1 MMANTNHNKMHVAS
15 SRAASLQGLRVVA
28 LSSCVL
34 FAAGQSAAFAQ
45 DNADQDVTPNY
56 SVSDRFNQ
64 NFGADGIRSGSFL
77 LFPSIRYEQI
87 YDDNIFSDEINE
99 VDDFIAN
106 MSGALSLQ
114 SDWDAH
120 ALRLDGN
127 VRRLQYFENDS
138 ESRTDYGV
146 EGLARFD
153 LGGVAAA
160 TFSAGYNQR
169 TEPRRALQTA
179 FGESPVRFSVFDAAV
194 EFDLRQSRFR
204 EQFGVQFSKD
214 DFDDAFNP
222 NNGNPIELDQD
233 FRDRE
238 VLDVFYRQSVRLRPT
253 IALFAEIGGGVQEF
267 DNDQPGLNVSQ
278 DSQSYAASV
287 GIALDINKVA
297 RGEIGVGYQKRNFD
311 SDLFDDISGVNVDA
325 ALDYFLTDLTTISL
339 SARRSIENTAIVGFA
354 GFYSTAG
361 EVRVE
366 HELLRRVMVFGG
378 VKYTV
383 DDFRAVNGVDVDRT
397 DKFLE
402 FNAGAEYAFRK
413 NIVLRAGYR
422 RIDASSSGLLAR
434 SGFDENIVQVS
445 IELRK

>member
-1 MMANTNHNKMHVAS
+1 MMAKTDHKMRAGPAPSARRMVA
-15 SRAASLQGLRVVA
+15 VA
-28 LSSCVL
+28 GCVFL
-34 FAAGQSAAFAQ
+34 TAGQTAAFAQ
-45 DNADQDVTPNY
+45 ESADQDVTPNY

-77 LFPSIRYEQI
+77 LFPSLRYEQI
-87 YDDNIFSDEINE
+87 YDDNIFSAETNE

-106 MSGALSLQ
+106 INGALSLQ
-114 SDWDAH
+114 SDWDVH
-120 ALRLDGN
+120 ALRIDGN

-146 EGLARFD
+146 EGLTQFD
-153 LGGVAAA
+153 LGRRSAA

-194 EFDLRQSRFR
+194 EFDLRQNRFR
-204 EQFGVQFSKD
+204 EQFGVRFAKD
-214 DFDDAFNP
+214 DFDDAFDP

-238 VLDVFYRQSVRLRPT
+238 ALEVFYRQSVRLRPT
-253 IALFAEIGGGVQEF
+253 VALFAEIGGGVQEF

-297 RGEIGVGYQKRNFD
+297 RGEIGVGYQTRNFD
-311 SDLFDDISGVNVDA
+311 SDLFDDISGLNIDA
-325 ALDYFLTDLTTISL
+325 SLEYFLSDLTTVSL
-339 SARRSIENTAIVGFA
+339 SAQRSIQNTAIIGFA
-354 GFYSTAG
+354 GFYSTGG
-361 EVRVE
+361 EVRIE
-366 HELLRRVMVFGG
+366 HELLRRVMLFGG
-378 VKYTV
+378 AKYTV
-383 DDFRAVNGVDVDRT
+383 DDFRGVNGVDVDRT

-402 FNAGAEYAFRK
+402 FNAGAEYAFRR
-413 NIVLRAGYR
+413 NIVLRAGYT
-422 RIDASSSGLLAR
+422 RIDASSNGLLAR
-434 SGFDENIVQVS
+434 NGFDENIVQVS

>member
-1 MMANTNHNKMHVAS
+1 MAKTNQQL
-15 SRAASLQGLRVVA
+15 RAAGAMAAPRMATLAGCAFLAVA
-28 LSSCVL
+28 PAAVL
-34 FAAGQSAAFAQ
+34 AQ
-45 DNADQDVTPNY
+45 ENADQDVTPNL

-77 LFPSIRYEQI
+77 LFPSARYEQI
-87 YDDNIFSDEINE
+87 YDDNIFSAPTNE

-106 MSGALSLQ
+106 ISGALSLQ
-114 SDWDAH
+114 SDWDVH
-120 ALRLDGN
+120 SLRVDGT
-127 VRRLQYFENDS
+127 VRRLQYFENDT

-146 EGLARFD
+146 EGLTRLN
-153 LGGVAAA
+153 LGSRAIA

-179 FGESPVRFSVFDAAV
+179 SGESPVRFTVFDAAV
-194 EFDLRQSRFR
+194 EFDFRQNRFR
-204 EQFGVQFSKD
+204 EQFGVRFVKD
-214 DFDDAFNP
+214 DFDDAFVS
-222 NNGNPIELDQD
+222 NNGNPIEIDQD

-238 VLDVFYRQSVRLRPT
+238 GLEVYYRQSVRLRPT
-253 IALFAEIGGGVQEF
+253 VALFAEVGGGVQEF

-311 SDLFDDISGVNVDA
+311 SDLFDDISGLNIDA
-325 ALDYFLTDLTTISL
+325 SLEYFLSDLTTVSL
-339 SARRSIENTAIVGFA
+339 AAQRSIENTAIVGFA
-354 GFYSTAG
+354 GFYSTGG
-361 EVRVE
+361 EIRVE
-366 HELLRRVMVFGG
+366 HELLRRVMLFGG
-378 VKYTV
+378 AKYTV

-402 FNAGAEYAFRK
+402 FNAGAEYAFRR

-422 RIDASSSGLLAR
+422 HIDASSDGMLAR
-434 SGFDENIVQVS
+434 DGFDENIVQVS